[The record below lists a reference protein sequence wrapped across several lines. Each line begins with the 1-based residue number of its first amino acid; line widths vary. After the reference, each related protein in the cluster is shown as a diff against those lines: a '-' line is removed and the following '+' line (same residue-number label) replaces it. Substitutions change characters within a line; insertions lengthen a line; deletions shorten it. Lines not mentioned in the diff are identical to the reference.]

1 MRKTI
6 IFGALAA
13 LLGFA
18 AAAQASDDT
27 RSMVSGS
34 DQVTQERTTDGRDT
48 DHDRNERRDHARDM
62 RENHND
68 GRESHHQG
76 REQNHQSRD

>member
-27 RSMVSGS
+27 RSMMSGS
-34 DQVTQERTTDGRDT
+34 DQVTQERATDGRGS
-48 DHDRNERRDHARDM
+48 DHDRNEQRDYARDM
-62 RENHND
+62 RENHDD
-68 GRESHHQG
+68 GRQSHHQG

>member
-6 IFGALAA
+6 IFGALVA

-27 RSMVSGS
+27 RSMMSGS
-34 DQVTQERTTDGRDT
+34 DQMTQERATDGRDT
-48 DHDRNERRDHARDM
+48 DRNERRDHARNE
-62 RENHND
+62 RENHDD
-68 GRESHHQG
+68 GRQSHHQG